1 VPDFFSFQTS
11 SANPTYIIVLFTVL
25 LSFLLSSLIAFT
37 YVKTFRGLSFSRTFI
52 QALVLSSIIAAVIMQ
67 SIGDSLGR
75 GLGMI
80 GALAIIRFRTNFKD
94 ARDIIFMFASLAS
107 GIACGVYAYA
117 VGITGILFF
126 CLIAFVLHF
135 SPLEQNSAFDG
146 MLRFSIASTSQNKH
160 LIETILKK
168 HCRVFAL
175 ITLRE
180 IAQGER
186 WDYAY
191 HVKMRNNAKKSEILE
206 ELRQIDTINA
216 VSLLFQET
224 TVEI

>member
-1 VPDFFSFQTS
+1 
-11 SANPTYIIVLFTVL
+11 
-25 LSFLLSSLIAFT
+25 
-37 YVKTFRGLSFSRTFI
+37 VKTFRGLSFSRTFI
-52 QALVLSSIIAAVIMQ
+52 QALILSSIIAAVIMQ

-94 ARDIIFMFASLAS
+94 ARDIIFMFASLAA
-107 GIACGVYAYA
+107 GISCGVYAYA
-117 VGITGILFF
+117 VGVSGILFF
-126 CLIAFVLHF
+126 CLAAFALHI
-135 SPLEQNSAFDG
+135 SPLEQNTLFDG

-180 IAQGER
+180 VAQGER
-186 WDYAY
+186 WEYAY
-191 HVKMRNNAKKSEILE
+191 HVKMLNASRKTVLLE

-224 TVEI
+224 TVEL